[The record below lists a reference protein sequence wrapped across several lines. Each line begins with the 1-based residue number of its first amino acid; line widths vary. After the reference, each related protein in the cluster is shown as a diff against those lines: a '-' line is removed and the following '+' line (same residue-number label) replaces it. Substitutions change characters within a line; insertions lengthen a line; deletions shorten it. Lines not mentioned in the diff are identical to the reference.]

1 MVQDCFLSV
10 FIGGDFQKNPSPKVD
25 GKLRVGL
32 PICLGCYFLPS
43 ELWAG
48 GVSQMVD
55 EYVSKVVS
63 THLWNT
69 PLNLSQQAVKGI
81 LS

>member
-1 MVQDCFLSV
+1 MGFRGLKTGSAMNKIRDLMLRPWSCQDGAESSLLQ
-10 FIGGDFQKNPSPKVD
+10 GKNTYTPGSTN
-25 GKLRVGL
+25 
-32 PICLGCYFLPS
+32 I
-43 ELWAG
+43 EI
-48 GVSQMVD
+48 
-55 EYVSKVVS
+55 ENSKVVS

>member
-1 MVQDCFLSV
+1 MDDLLKELAREQLTSKN
-10 FIGGDFQKNPSPKVD
+10 DFVYAIKPETLVLDS
-25 GKLRVGL
+25 
-32 PICLGCYFLPS
+32 F
-43 ELWAG
+43 
-48 GVSQMVD
+48 
-55 EYVSKVVS
+55 SKVVS